1 MRLIRRGGK
10 SVFSSLEMAN
20 KQKGDETPKA
30 AKIICRREQK
40 DSPKAERN
48 CMSFKQKRE
57 ILDAY
62 SKLPKMTKEQAASKL
77 NISRPLL
84 TSNIGDIFLAIKDGS
99 FWEYHTYVTSDTR
112 H

>member
-57 ILDAY
+57 MILDAY
-62 SKLPKMTKEQAASKL
+62 LELSKMTKEKAASKL

-84 TSNIGDIFLAIKDGS
+84 YKLLEEKKMICSPDSRK
-99 FWEYHTYVTSDTR
+99 
-112 H
+112 